1 MAQIESAA
9 LSAAARRGVPVAWAP
24 RAVSSGRE
32 RQARSSHG
40 VVSARAS
47 REAES
52 RVQRSAVGPLAK
64 QAVVLPPVVGRD
76 AAEAPLEE
84 PAAWGGAAGP
94 RAVEAA
100 RDVGAEPLAAEAVPA
115 AAARRQ
121 GVAPD
126 AAGEQPRGAVRLSA
140 VAWAFRRGRAPPSA
154 RLALQSAALFAHA
167 KKYLRTAL
175 P

>member
-1 MAQIESAA
+1 
-9 LSAAARRGVPVAWAP
+9 
-24 RAVSSGRE
+24 
-32 RQARSSHG
+32 
-40 VVSARAS
+40 
-47 REAES
+47 
-52 RVQRSAVGPLAK
+52 
-64 QAVVLPPVVGRD
+64 VVLPAVGRD
-76 AAEAPLEE
+76 AAEAPQEE
-84 PAAWGGAAGP
+84 PAAWDGVAGP

-126 AAGEQPRGAVRLSA
+126 AAGEQPRGVVRLSAAVLSA

-154 RLALQSAALFAHA
+154 RLALQPAALFAHA